1 MTNIPPSIKSL
12 FWDIDTKNL
21 EPSTNSHFIIKRVL
35 DRGNTENVN
44 WLLNSFNDKE
54 IIETISTSRD
64 LTQKTANFWADIY
77 NLDKTK
83 VAVLQKTYDPIPWG
97 IAS

>member
-21 EPSTNSHFIIKRVL
+21 GPSTNPHFIIKRVL

-44 WLLNSFNDKE
+44 WLLNSFNDDE

-64 LTQKTANFWADIY
+64 LTQKTANFWADVY
-77 NLDKTK
+77 KLDKTK
-83 VAVLQKTYDPIPWG
+83 ILCLQKPYSRIPFG
-97 IAS
+97 QSS